1 MRRRKTGRALFCS
14 LLAALTGAIGCQ
26 TPSWWAYR
34 SLGCVPGGA
43 DRVAAQYME
52 VCGSAEE
59 LGAVGGEPGESASD
73 ISGGKEVLR
82 LPKELPGAQ
91 TPELAAPLREK
102 MSAEGYRE
110 ALENLYPPLGKS
122 QAPGDA
128 MPSDAGGVSSLD
140 VLHQMARENHPGLR
154 GAAAKVE
161 SARGLMVQAGL
172 PPNPSVGYQSDT
184 VRTMNTNGYH
194 GAYLQQT
201 IITARKLGLGA
212 EAAAID
218 YANAMVEQRKAWV
231 TITSGIR
238 RAYFDVLASRQRMVL
253 ANAFFELTQ
262 RAYEAQVQLVKAG
275 EAAPYE
281 PLQLRVILA
290 QARAA
295 LIKAEQ
301 ESIANWRRL
310 AAAVGC
316 PDLPASALT
325 GKIDCSV
332 PVVSYEEALARMT
345 AVHTDLE
352 IAQNSMRKQQ
362 TLVTLAD
369 RAVVPDLNVGVVLQR
384 DYTFEPGTTTYNLV
398 LGGDLPVLN
407 RNQGNR
413 VATRAQ
419 VVQASQQIQVTR
431 NELIAS
437 LAEVYGRYESN
448 RLLAETFQ
456 SDALR
461 DQVRAYRGV
470 YQRYLA
476 DPSSVSFNDVIVAQ
490 QTVATV
496 LGQYL
501 DILQAQWQSLVDLGE
516 LLQVDDLLELGPL
529 TTVAPISQ
537 MASELPGEIAG
548 DDAVGQE

>member
-1 MRRRKTGRALFCS
+1 MKSLERCKKIRRLPVLA
-14 LLAALTGAIGCQ
+14 LLASMSAMPGCQ
-26 TPSWWAYR
+26 TPAWWAYR
-34 SLGCVPGGA
+34 SMACIPATA
-43 DRVAAQYME
+43 DGVATDYME
-52 VCGSAEE
+52 ICQNQ
-59 LGAVGGEPGESASD
+59 EPNHDSFSVPRVKD
-73 ISGGKEVLR
+73 SKDPLR
-82 LPKELPGAQ
+82 LPPELPGAQ
-91 TPELAAPLREK
+91 TPELTTPLREK
-102 MSAEGYRE
+102 LSAEGYRD
-110 ALENLYPPLGKS
+110 ALEKLYPDLPKS
-122 QAPGDA
+122 QVPVDA
-128 MPSDAGGVSSLD
+128 MPAAERGTSTLDA
-140 VLHQMARENHPGLR
+140 LHEMARANHPGLR
-154 GAAAKVE
+154 GAAANVE
-161 SARGLMVQAGL
+161 AARGLMVQAGL

-201 IITARKLGLGA
+201 IITARKLGLAA
-212 EAAAID
+212 EAAAVD

-238 RAYFDVLASRQRMVL
+238 RAYFDVLAARQRMVL
-253 ANAFFELTQ
+253 ANAFFDLTQ
-262 RAYEAQVQLVKAG
+262 NAYQSQIQLVRAG

-295 LIKAEQ
+295 VIKAEQ
-301 ESIANWRRL
+301 ESVASWRRL

-316 PDLPASALT
+316 PDLPATDLA
-325 GKIDCSV
+325 GRIDCSV
-332 PVVSYEEALARMT
+332 PIVTYEEALARMT
-345 AVHTDLE
+345 SVHTDLE
-352 IAQNSMRKQQ
+352 IAQNAVRKQQ

-369 RAVVPDLNVGVVLQR
+369 RTVIPDVNVGLVLQR

-413 VATRAQ
+413 IATRAQ

-437 LAEVYGRYESN
+437 LAEAYGKYEAN
-448 RLLAETFQ
+448 RLLAESFQ
-456 SDALR
+456 ADALR

-516 LLQVDDLLELGPL
+516 LLQVDDLMELGPL
-529 TTVAPISQ
+529 AQVAQFPNVQGDEIQ
-537 MASELPGEIAG
+537 DAVVPASE
-548 DDAVGQE
+548 

>member
-1 MRRRKTGRALFCS
+1 MGRALFCS
-14 LLAALTGAIGCQ
+14 ILACISGSVGCQ
-26 TPSWWAYR
+26 TPAWWAYR
-34 SLGCVPGGA
+34 SLNCVPAGA
-43 DRVAAQYME
+43 DSVAADYMA
-52 VCGSAEE
+52 VCG
-59 LGAVGGEPGESASD
+59 ASEGSP
-73 ISGGKEVLR
+73 SGDGFREASPSDEGLVKDGLK
-82 LPKELPGAQ
+82 LPRELPGAR

-102 MSAEGYRE
+102 MTAEGYKE
-110 ALENLYPPLGKS
+110 ALERLYPSLEKS
-122 QAPGDA
+122 AAPEGA
-128 MPSDAGGVSSLD
+128 MPSSASGTSSLD
-140 VLHQMARENHPGLR
+140 VLHQLARENHPGLR

-172 PPNPSVGYQSDT
+172 PPNPSVGYQADT

-201 IITARKLGLGA
+201 IITARKLGLAA

-253 ANAFFELTQ
+253 ANAFFELTE
-262 RAYEAQVQLVKAG
+262 RAYGAQVQLVKAG

-295 LIKAEQ
+295 VIKAEQ
-301 ESIANWRRL
+301 ESVANWRRL

-332 PVVSYEEALARMT
+332 PVVTYEEAVARMT
-345 AVHTDLE
+345 AAHTDLE

-362 TLVTLAD
+362 TLVSLAD
-369 RAVVPDLNVGVVLQR
+369 RAVVPDLNVGLVLQR
-384 DYTFEPGTTTYNLV
+384 DYTFEPGTTTYNLM

-431 NELIAS
+431 NELIAN

-448 RLLAETFQ
+448 RLLAESFQ

-516 LLQVDDLLELGPL
+516 LLQVDDLMELGPL
-529 TTVAPISQ
+529 STVAPISD
-537 MASELPGEIAG
+537 MAGELGE
-548 DDAVGQE
+548 VVEQK